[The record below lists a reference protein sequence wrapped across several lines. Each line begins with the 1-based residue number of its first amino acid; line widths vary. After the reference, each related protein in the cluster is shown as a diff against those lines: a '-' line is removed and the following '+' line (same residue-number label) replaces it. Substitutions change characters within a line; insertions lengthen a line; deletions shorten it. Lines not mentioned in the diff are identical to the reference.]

1 MIVGWDALEHV
12 QDLALVVTGAGRVCR
27 ANGSARDIW
36 GFSAEGGA
44 GTVFELV
51 SHEHHPELARRLK
64 QEPGAEGPAA
74 LRVRLLNSAGDVLGA
89 HRMKVLPASPLPS
102 ARQEE
107 RGIVRLLLMSRERQ
121 RDHLDEVSLERER
134 ERFEAFFH
142 NANDALFIH
151 DRTGHI
157 LEANRVAISLFGYSA
172 EELRER
178 TIGSLHQGGST
189 NARKNV
195 DLSVG
200 DVLVFDGEFESKFG
214 DVFPARVR
222 VQKVLLGAQQVNVS
236 TVTDTRREALMR
248 AKIIRAEQL
257 ETVSR
262 MAGALA
268 HDFNNL
274 LMVALNGA
282 LELQE
287 SELLHDELQEVVEDV
302 YRAAEQAS
310 ALASR
315 LTGVARS
322 QQPLSGVT
330 NLSRHLPQIHRMLG
344 TLAGESVNV
353 ELHVASRPLR
363 VALHTSQV
371 TQILTNLVTNAAHAM
386 GGRGAVVVTAAPTA
400 RGGDECVL
408 LTVRDEGCGMS
419 PEVLSRIFEPLYTTK
434 AGGVGTGLGLASV
447 QAILEQQGGTVDV
460 LSEVGKGT
468 TFELTF
474 PLIVSSVTGP
484 RRSSS
489 ESAEGA
495 RGRVLVVD
503 DMPAVRGVL
512 ERLLRRWGFA
522 VTMAADGQEGI
533 DLIEAYEAGHFSLV
547 LTDMMM
553 PRRSGAEVTQV
564 AFEHD
569 PSLPV
574 VVLTAFST
582 ELLPRGDPKRLR
594 CLSKPVQPGRL
605 RQAIDALLS

>member
-12 QDLALVVTGAGRVCR
+12 QELALVVTVTGRVCR
-27 ANGSARDIW
+27 VNRAAREFW
-36 GFSAEGGA
+36 RLPVEGGSE
-44 GTVFELV
+44 TVSELV
-51 SHEHHPELARRLK
+51 SHEHRSELTRRLK
-64 QEPGAEGPAA
+64 QRPDVENPAT
-74 LRVRLLNSAGDVLGA
+74 LRVRPLNSAGDVLGVY
-89 HRMKVLPASPLPS
+89 HLKVLPASPLPS
-102 ARQEE
+102 ARQ
-107 RGIVRLLLMSRERQ
+107 GDGSLLRLILLSREHQ
-121 RDHLDEVSLERER
+121 CDHLDEATLERER

-151 DRTGHI
+151 DRTGRI
-157 LEANRVAISLFGYSA
+157 LDANRVAVALFGYSV

-178 TIGSLHQGGST
+178 TIGSLHQGGSA

-200 DVLVFDGEFESKFG
+200 DVLVFDGDFEAKFG
-214 DVFPARVR
+214 GVFPARVR
-222 VQKVLLGAQQVNVS
+222 VQKILLSAQRVNVS
-236 TVTDTRREALMR
+236 TVTDTRRDALMR
-248 AKIIRAEQL
+248 EKIVRAEQL
-257 ETVSR
+257 EAVSR

-274 LMVALNGA
+274 LMVVLNGA
-282 LELQE
+282 IELRE
-287 SELLHDELQEVVEDV
+287 SELLHDDLHDVVEDV
-302 YRAAEQAS
+302 YRATEQAS
-310 ALASR
+310 ALAAR

-344 TLAGESVNV
+344 TLAGEGVKV
-353 ELHVASRPLR
+353 ELNVPSRSLR
-363 VALHTSQV
+363 VALHDSQV
-371 TQILTNLVTNAAHAM
+371 TQILTNLVTNAGHAM
-386 GGRGAVVVTAAPTA
+386 KGRGTVDVTVESTV
-400 RGGDECVL
+400 RGGDECVML
-408 LTVRDEGCGMS
+408 IVKDEGCGMS

-460 LSEVGKGT
+460 LSEVGVGT

-474 PLIVSSVTGP
+474 PLIVSSITAP
-484 RRSSS
+484 RRRT
-489 ESAEGA
+489 SAPVKGS
-495 RGRVLVVD
+495 RGHVLVVD

-512 ERLLRRWGFA
+512 ERLLRRWGFS
-522 VTMAADGQEGI
+522 VTTAGDGQEGI
-533 DLIEAYEAGHFSLV
+533 DLIKAHLAGHFSLV
-547 LTDMMM
+547 VTDMMM

-569 PSLPV
+569 LSLPV

-582 ELLPRGDPKRLR
+582 ELLPRADPKRLR
-594 CLSKPVQPGRL
+594 CLSKPVQPGLL